1 MKSYCLA
8 LSVVR
13 CRLDFVIT
21 NQNSLPKFGVEF
33 QGSYHQNSDQK
44 IKDDFKEALLNEVG
58 LSIQYYTYADVVG
71 D

>member
-1 MKSYCLA
+1 MEDKDLVWVPKELA
-8 LSVVR
+8 
-13 CRLDFVIT
+13 
-21 NQNSLPKFGVEF
+21 E
-33 QGSYHQNSDQK
+33 K

>member
-1 MKSYCLA
+1 
-8 LSVVR
+8 
-13 CRLDFVIT
+13 
-21 NQNSLPKFGVEF
+21 LPKFGVEF